1 MNNKTKIRDDAK
13 HISDAKEAM
22 HVLEGSNITAEGI
35 ILTYEKDACV
45 YEIHLS
51 SDDYNLSEKDIQAKV
66 TRIK

>member
-1 MNNKTKIRDDAK
+1 M
-13 HISDAKEAM
+13 HI
-22 HVLEGSNITAEGI
+22 LEGSNITAEGI
-35 ILTYEKDACV
+35 IFTYEKDACV

>member
-1 MNNKTKIRDDAK
+1 MNNKQKTRDDAE